1 MIRKK
6 ISFICASA
14 LLAFSAP
21 VVAQVDQQ
29 MMDASAEQAQG
40 NYTPMNM
47 GYAGFNSLGMTQAA
61 WLDPLQ
67 NLGEGQSKPAYSK
80 YYWTP
85 DLVLPIRVRE
95 GMITMVNF
103 PEWELI
109 EDIFIGDSATFDGQ
123 ISGPST
129 LLLYPKHGANVGVDT
144 NIIVFGRSGN
154 RYVFYL
160 KSEAVN
166 TERLTNAI
174 IDIDVVD
181 DYIPSGVGGV
191 GGSGSSYAG
200 AGKAKNGNGSISNYT
215 KRFQKSD
222 WLKNIPVDPSDFKFD
237 LEVYVPN
244 PDDVVIAP
252 ERVWR
257 DNIFTYIDLGKK
269 ALNMTQRPVVSMIVE
284 RVEVPVGFRTK
295 GPDNRLIIV
304 EGVGDMVMRNGK
316 RLICIKMRRSDE
328 SGLEFA
334 IDAKDNLPPTW
345 EIGPAIPNQQSMG
358 TGAMNVGTGAGMM
371 PYAGSGMPAG
381 MSMGGGAGNGMIG
394 MPSAGMTGSGMAGG
408 GYTGMGAAGGAGGMG
423 VGGQMDIQ
431 VGQSQIIV
439 PEYVRGNA
447 GGAGGVNPFGGNAAD
462 NFDYS
467 KMQRISNSGAPNQ
480 MSNMQM
486 PQYSYGTG
494 FKDGDN
500 SNISIELGAD
510 GNVAN
515 LEELWGKL
523 SSKYNNELGRFTPF
537 FSVDAPADG
546 QGKELF
552 HLRVG
557 PVKSLDTGDK
567 ICGELGR
574 NGVFCSV
581 VRTQ

>member
-1 MIRKK
+1 M
-6 ISFICASA
+6 
-14 LLAFSAP
+14 
-21 VVAQVDQQ
+21 VVLGGEKVFAQVDQQ
-29 MMDASAEQAQG
+29 VMDASAEQAQG
-40 NYTPMNM
+40 NYTPMNL

-67 NLGEGQSKPAYSK
+67 NLGEGQSKPAYSR

-85 DLVLPIRVRE
+85 DLVLPVRVRE

-103 PEWELI
+103 PNWELI

-129 LLLYPKHGANVGVDT
+129 LLLYPRKGANVGVDT
-144 NIIVFGRSGN
+144 NVIVFGRSGN
-154 RYVFYL
+154 RYVFYV

-181 DYIPSGVGGV
+181 EYVPEDVRASGM
-191 GGSGSSYAG
+191 AG
-200 AGKAKNGNGSISNYT
+200 ASGGIGGGNAKVAKGDLSTYT
-215 KRFQKSD
+215 RRFQKSD
-222 WLKNIPVDPSDFKFD
+222 WLQSVPVDASDFKFD

-284 RVEVPVGFRTK
+284 RVEVPVGFRSK
-295 GPDNRLIIV
+295 GPDNRLIVV
-304 EGVGDMVMRNGK
+304 EGIGDMVLRNGK
-316 RLICIKMRRSDE
+316 RIICIKMRRSDE

-334 IDAKDNLPPTW
+334 IDSRDYLPPTW
-345 EIGPAIPNQQSMG
+345 DVGPAIPNAQTNG
-358 TGAMNVGTGAGMM
+358 
-371 PYAGSGMPAG
+371 
-381 MSMGGGAGNGMIG
+381 MGGQ
-394 MPSAGMTGSGMAGG
+394 
-408 GYTGMGAAGGAGGMG
+408 G
-423 VGGQMDIQ
+423 VGGYGKGGSMVPTMGGPQPLPGNMNQVGQADIQ
-431 VGQSQIIV
+431 IGQSQIIV
-439 PEYVRGNA
+439 PEYAKGNT
-447 GGAGGVNPFGGNAAD
+447 GGYQTGGVIAD

-467 KMQRISNSGAPNQ
+467 KMQRISNNSADRTGAGLL
-480 MSNMQM
+480 
-486 PQYSYGTG
+486 PQYAYGAG
-494 FKDGDN
+494 FSDVNN

-510 GNVAN
+510 GDVSN
-515 LEELWGKL
+515 LEDLWGKL
-523 SSKYNNELGRFTPF
+523 SSKYNKELGKFTPF

-552 HLRVG
+552 HLRIG
-557 PVKSLDTGDK
+557 PIKTLDAGDK
-567 ICGELGR
+567 ICGDLGR

>member
-1 MIRKK
+1 MMVPAAY
-6 ISFICASA
+6 S
-14 LLAFSAP
+14 
-21 VVAQVDQQ
+21 QVDQQ

-40 NYTPMNM
+40 NYTPMNL

-129 LLLYPKHGANVGVDT
+129 LLLYPKRGANVGVDT
-144 NIIVFGRSGN
+144 NVIVFGRSGN
-154 RYVFYL
+154 RYVFYV

-181 DYIPSGVGGV
+181 DYTANGG
-191 GGSGSSYAG
+191 GGSSPFASQGGGGAFSGNKSVDASY
-200 AGKAKNGNGSISNYT
+200 T
-215 KRFQKSD
+215 RRFQKSD
-222 WLKNIPVDPSDFKFD
+222 WLKSIPVDPSEFKFD

-269 ALNMTQRPVVSMIVE
+269 ALNMMQRPVVSMIVE

-304 EGVGDMVMRNGK
+304 EGVGDMVLRNGK
-316 RLICIKMRRSDE
+316 RIICIKMRRSDE

-334 IDAKDNLPPTW
+334 IDSRDNLPPQW
-345 EIGPAIPNQQSMG
+345 EVGPTIPNQQSMG
-358 TGAMNVGTGAGMM
+358 YGF
-371 PYAGSGMPAG
+371 P
-381 MSMGGGAGNGMIG
+381 
-394 MPSAGMTGSGMAGG
+394 
-408 GYTGMGAAGGAGGMG
+408 AAGGANIQPQQQSIMSAP
-423 VGGQMDIQ
+423 GQVDIQ

-439 PEYVRGNA
+439 PEYA
-447 GGAGGVNPFGGNAAD
+447 KGGYPQGGNVAD
-462 NFDYS
+462 SFDYS
-467 KMQRISNSGAPNQ
+467 KMQRISNNGTSQQTNT
-480 MSNMQM
+480 SM
-486 PQYSYGTG
+486 PQYTYGSG
-494 FKDGDN
+494 FNDADN

-510 GNVAN
+510 GDVAN

-523 SSKYNNELGRFTPF
+523 SAKYDAQLKGMSPF

-557 PVKSLDTGDK
+557 PIKNLDEGDR
-567 ICGELGR
+567 ICGDLGR